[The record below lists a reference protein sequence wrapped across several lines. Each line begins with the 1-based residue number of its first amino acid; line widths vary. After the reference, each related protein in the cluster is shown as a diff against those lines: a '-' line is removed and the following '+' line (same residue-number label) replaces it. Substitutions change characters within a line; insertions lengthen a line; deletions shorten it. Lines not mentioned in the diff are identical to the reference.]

1 MPRGKKS
8 QTLSQLMEQIESYK
22 SLTAICGY
30 LEKGAALAKR
40 IKALDLGDPDRIP
53 VSQLATL
60 DKRLKE
66 ADQLKKEVAAFMFKT
81 QAGAPK
87 RRGRKPAAAAAAA
100 APAKAVAKVKKAKA
114 PVVRTG
120 KRLPKAKAEE
130 TKKAIIAV
138 LTESKTPVA
147 KSDLVKKIVKEC
159 GIAAKQARNL
169 MIGMKREG
177 AIQGAGFGK
186 YTVKQA

>member
-66 ADQLKKEVAAFMFKT
+66 AELLKKEVAAFMFKT

-87 RRGRKPAAAAAAA
+87 RRGRKPAVVAA
-100 APAKAVAKVKKAKA
+100 APAKAEAKVKKAKA
-114 PVVRTG
+114 PAVRTG
-120 KRLPKAKAEE
+120 KRLPKAQAEE
-130 TKKAIIAV
+130 TKKAIIAI